1 MRPTVTE
8 QVEPV
13 VDDLRLMVR
22 AAWET
27 VLEHED
33 FGPDSDFFA
42 VGGNSFLVAKVMASL
57 SSQMGAR
64 LPMRL
69 FFATPTVRGVGQA
82 ITEYVEH
89 R

>member
-1 MRPTVTE
+1 MTE

-13 VDDLRLMVR
+13 VEDLQLMVR

-27 VLEHED
+27 VLEHEE
-33 FGPDSDFFA
+33 FGPDADFFA
-42 VGGNSFLVAKVMASL
+42 VGGNSFLVAKVMAGL
-57 SSQMGAR
+57 SREVGAR

-69 FFATPTVRGVGQA
+69 FFAIPTVRGVGQA
-82 ITEYVEH
+82 ITEYLEQ